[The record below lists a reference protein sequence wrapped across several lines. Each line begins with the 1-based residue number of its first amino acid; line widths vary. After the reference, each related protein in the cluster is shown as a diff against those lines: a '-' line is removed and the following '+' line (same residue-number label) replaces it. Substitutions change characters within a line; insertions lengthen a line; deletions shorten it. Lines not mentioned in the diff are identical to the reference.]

1 MSDKPSEFETIA
13 RFSYRHDAEFARG
26 FLDDAGIPSEL
37 EVDDAGGF
45 ISPANT
51 SALVVRAEDAM
62 KARAVLDEA
71 DVDYTT

>member
-1 MSDKPSEFETIA
+1 MSDAPSEFETIA

-26 FLDDAGIPSEL
+26 FLEDAEIPSEL
-37 EVDDAGGF
+37 QVDDAGGF

-51 SALVVRAEDAM
+51 AALIVRVEDAM

-71 DVDYTT
+71 GVDYTM